1 MKYEDKKSSN
11 SVILNK
17 ENQFNIEKK
26 EFFRIYE
33 KVKKQEIDILT
44 LDQEMIKRILIM
56 IKEELNIN
64 NEKINQKFNTL
75 KTLKKKLN

>member
-1 MKYEDKKSSN
+1 MKDEDKKSSN
-11 SVILNK
+11 SEILNK
-17 ENQFNIEKK
+17 VNQFNIEKK
-26 EFFRIYE
+26 EFFKIYE

-75 KTLKKKLN
+75 KTLKKS

>member
-75 KTLKKKLN
+75 KTLKKS